1 MGMLGS
7 DGSVRFSE
15 MLMAGS
21 DGSPGRAKSRLKMG
35 MLGSDGSVR
44 LMLMVGSPGKPG
56 KSKSREKLG
65 MLGSDGSV
73 SVKLGSEMVGSAKL
87 QSDTPYAPANTP
99 ALGSPT
105 APVSPSPTGVSPD
118 NSGATGVRPPSTTVP
133 KTDAIP
139 SLI

>member
-7 DGSVRFSE
+7 DGSVKSSE
-15 MLMAGS
+15 MLMEGS
-21 DGSPGRAKSRLKMG
+21 DGSPGRSKSRLRLG

-44 LMLMVGSPGKPG
+44 LMLMVGSPGKLG
-56 KSKSREKLG
+56 RSKSREKIG
-65 MLGSDGSV
+65 IPGSVGSV

-118 NSGATGVRPPSTTVP
+118 SSGATGTRPPSTTVP
-133 KTDAIP
+133 KIDAIP